1 MNLAWD
7 DLDRLH
13 VVRKLGQIAQRRWG
27 LGLGFVRARAEDVRI
42 PRPEADGACRLVQS
56 CAPGLAGCTD
66 TAHAVGELLAVH
78 AVSGQVPA
86 SSLAYTCHAGLK
98 EVAVPILLDGRYLGC
113 VIAGG
118 FSTAGQEAEERPL
131 ATARISRLP
140 VAAEAVAPALERHPR
155 LSLTDVGYLTE
166 LMELVAEEAVAFL
179 TETSRLPEEAA
190 AAPGRY
196 APIIGQAPQ
205 MLELYRVLDRVVES
219 DTTVLVQG
227 ENGTGK
233 ELVARAIHR
242 HSARRDQRFVV
253 QNCSA
258 LNDNLLDSELF
269 GHRRGAFTGA
279 VSDKPGLFE
288 VADRGTFFLD
298 EVGDM
303 SPALQ
308 VKLLRVLQEGQ
319 FTRVG
324 DTEPRQ
330 VDVRIIG
337 ATHRDLRAMVVSG
350 EFRED
355 LFYRINVINLVVPP
369 LRERPLD
376 LPVLCDHFLQRLAA
390 GGKQRRKRLAR
401 PTLELFAAYAWP
413 GNVRELE
420 NEIERLVVLSGEER
434 VIAEDMV
441 SPRIRVLAER
451 PAPSRSLD
459 EAVGSFERG
468 LLGEALAQHRW
479 NRTQAAEALGIS
491 RRNLIR
497 KIAKYKLSPIRR
509 RKADP

>member
-1 MNLAWD
+1 MTLEWD
-7 DLDRLH
+7 DLARLH
-13 VVRKLGQIAQRRWG
+13 VVRKLGEIARRRWG
-27 LGLGFVRARAEDVRI
+27 LGLGFVRAGAGEVRV
-42 PRPEADGACRLVQS
+42 PRPDADGACRLVQS
-56 CAPGLAGCTD
+56 CAPGLGGCGD
-66 TAHAVGELLAVH
+66 TARAVGELLAVH
-78 AVSGQVPA
+78 AVSGQLPA

-98 EVAVPILLDGRYLGC
+98 EVAAPIVLDGRYLGC
-113 VIAGG
+113 VLAGG
-118 FSTAGQEAEERPL
+118 FSTAGEEAEELPR
-131 ATARISRLP
+131 ACERIGRLP
-140 VAAEAVAPALERHPR
+140 VAPADVEPALARQPR
-155 LSLTDVGYLTE
+155 LSRVDVGYLTE
-166 LMELVAEEAVAFL
+166 LMELVAAEAIAFL
-179 TETSRLPEEAA
+179 TETATLADAPEEP
-190 AAPGRY
+190 PGRY
-196 APIIGQAPQ
+196 APIIGRAPQ
-205 MLELYRVLDRVVES
+205 MLELYRVLDRVVEA
-219 DTTVLVQG
+219 DATVLVQG

-233 ELVARAIHR
+233 ELVARAIHQ
-242 HSARRDQRFVV
+242 HSARRGERFLV

-279 VSDKPGLFE
+279 VSDKAGLFE

-330 VDVRIIG
+330 VDVRIIA
-337 ATHRDLRAMVVSG
+337 ATHRDLRAMVAAG

-369 LRERPLD
+369 LRERPGD
-376 LPVLCDHFLQRLAA
+376 LPLLSDHFLGRVSA
-390 GGKQRRKRLAR
+390 GGRKRRKRLAR
-401 PTLELFAAYAWP
+401 RTLELFAAYPWP

-420 NEIERLVVLSGEER
+420 NEIERLAVLSGEER
-434 VIAEDMV
+434 VIGEELV
-441 SPRIRVLAER
+441 SSRIRALAER
-451 PAPSRSLD
+451 PAPNRSLD
-459 EAVGSFERG
+459 EAVGAFERG
-468 LLGEALAQHRW
+468 LLDEALAQHRW

-497 KIAKYKLSPIRR
+497 KIAKYQLSPVRR
-509 RKADP
+509 RKAGA

>member
-1 MNLAWD
+1 MTVAWD
-7 DLDRLH
+7 DLARLH
-13 VVRKLGQIAQRRWG
+13 VVRKLGEIARRRWG
-27 LGLGFVRARAEDVRI
+27 LGVGFVRAGAGEVRV

-56 CAPGLAGCTD
+56 CEPGLGGCAE
-66 TAHAVGELLAVH
+66 TARAVGELLAVH
-78 AVSGQVPA
+78 AVSGLLPA

-98 EVAVPILLDGRYLGC
+98 EVAVPIVLDGRYLGC

-118 FSTAGQEAEERPL
+118 FATAGEEAEERPR
-131 ATARISRLP
+131 AQGRIGRLP
-140 VAAEAVAPALERHPR
+140 LAPDAIWHALERHPR
-155 LSLTDVGYLTE
+155 LSRTDVGYLTE
-166 LMELVAEEAVAFL
+166 LMELVAEEAITFL
-179 TETSRLPEEAA
+179 TETARLPDEPELE
-190 AAPGRY
+190 PGRY
-196 APIIGQAPQ
+196 APIIGQSPQ
-205 MLELYRVLDRVVES
+205 MQDLYRVLDRVVES
-219 DTTVLVQG
+219 DATVLVQG

-233 ELVARAIHR
+233 ELVARAIHQ
-242 HSARRDQRFVV
+242 HSARHGERFVV

-330 VDVRIIG
+330 VDVRIIA
-337 ATHRDLRAMVVSG
+337 ATHRDLRAMVGSA

-355 LFYRINVINLVVPP
+355 LYYRINVINLVVPP
-369 LRERPLD
+369 LRERPGD
-376 LPVLCDHFLQRLAA
+376 LALLCDHFLHRIAA
-390 GGKQRRKRLAR
+390 ATKTRRKRLTR
-401 PTLELFAAYAWP
+401 PTLDLFAAYAWP

-420 NEIERLVVLSGEER
+420 NEIERLAVLSGEER
-434 VIAEDMV
+434 AIGDALVSARIRTLAEQP
-441 SPRIRVLAER
+441 SPR
-451 PAPSRSLD
+451 RSLD
-459 EAVGSFERG
+459 DAVGAFERG
-468 LLGEALAQHRW
+468 LLSEALVQHRW
-479 NRTQAAEALGIS
+479 NRTQAADALGIS

-497 KIAKYKLSPIRR
+497 KIAKYKLSPQRR
-509 RKADP
+509 RKAEP